1 MKGAKGLSD
10 FLENSIPAN
19 AVVKGN
25 SENRDVKENGSSNG
39 KYDDDV
45 EVIGGIEENTLEKT
59 EIKNE
64 QFDSQMDRL
73 ASNSLDC

>member
-1 MKGAKGLSD
+1 M
-10 FLENSIPAN
+10 N
-19 AVVKGN
+19 GN
-25 SENRDVKENGSSNG
+25 SENRDVKENGSSIG

-64 QFDSQMDRL
+64 
-73 ASNSLDC
+73 